1 MSSKVQFI
9 RECDTKKKPTVLKLA
24 KKEGIKIKAPCNG
37 KGKCG
42 KCLVRILDGNVSDP
56 SKAEQKLLSKKQLE
70 QGYRLACETEIL
82 GDSKIILE
90 D

>member
-1 MSSKVQFI
+1 MSSNVQFI
-9 RECDTKKKPTVLKLA
+9 REYSTKKELTVLKLA
-24 KKEGIKIKAPCNG
+24 KKEGVTIKAPCKG

-42 KCLVRILDGNVSDP
+42 KCLVKILDGKVSGP
-56 SKAEQKLLSKKQLE
+56 SKAEQKLLTKKQLE
-70 QGYRLACETEIL
+70 QGYRRACEVEIL